1 MTLANS
7 NSTTS
12 TVLAVVV
19 SLVVA
24 GFGGYMLGGRMQQPE
39 AKVVATVNGE
49 NITQTELYNQMVKT
63 EGAAVLDRMIT
74 TKLVAQEAKKANVTI
89 SDADITAELGKIKE
103 SLGGEE
109 QYKQALA
116 ANNITEEQLKESI
129 VIQLQATKIL
139 GKDVKTDDAELKK
152 FYDENQAQFDKRQ
165 LKARHI
171 LVNTEDEAKAIKA
184 QLDAGADFAALAKE
198 KSIEPGAKESGG
210 DLGTFGRGR
219 MVAEFES
226 AAFALKK
233 DEISAPVQSQFGWHV
248 IQVLDIQGEAPD
260 FEKLKG
266 EVKEKLVDQ
275 KVQGQFAEW
284 LANLKD
290 KANINNTLEKK

>member
-49 NITQTELYNQMVKT
+49 NITQTELYNQMVKA

-74 TKLVAQEAKKANVTI
+74 TKLVAQEAKKANVTL